1 MHEIGQGSVPT
12 GDSDVETFTTL
23 RLAEPAERVKI
34 TLDERMLSIQGKRQA
49 TFEVRINAI
58 HTMKH
63 YSTNLAPA
71 WMLILG
77 FAMLW
82 IGYRLMV
89 PPLYRLA
96 FIGAGS
102 AMILARFITKQP
114 TLAMQTTSGDN
125 FVVHGNERTLNRLS
139 FMFHHLANGKS
150 MLEARQLLAAIQTGN
165 SPDWSTSDV
174 LPAPELPVVIH
185 TPKPVERFLATSEEG
200 EESTDWDLDDIVPE
214 WTPTHEPEHGTSVM
228 MPHLIPTYF
237 AAQTTATANNYPE
250 DHSPTP
256 VNRPVLVPFSPPPMH
271 QGEPT
276 ERGAQVFFPSF
287 MNRDEAHIPGM
298 TPPSEEVVREEP
310 LLDEQQVLDA
320 EDVLDAELV
329 ESVGE
334 SEAPTV
340 HRESLLTPRPQR
352 TIEDTM
358 FEPRRAR
365 SLRPNAS
372 RTEAWA
378 NTLRS
383 RSEGIINR
391 LRPAQRPRP
400 FATSETSGA
409 LREQA
414 ESSRPEPA
422 AVISN
427 LSEANGG
434 VLDADETARLKART
448 EQILAAAS
456 TIQDEQA
463 ADLDSL
469 SFSDLQPSRG
479 EDETVDVPRL
489 DED

>member
-12 GDSDVETFTTL
+12 GDSDVETFTSL

-96 FIGAGS
+96 FMGAGS
-102 AMILARFITKQP
+102 AMVLARFITKQP

-125 FVVHGNERTLNRLS
+125 FVVHGNERILNRLS

-150 MLEARQLLAAIQTGN
+150 LSEVRRMLAAIETE
-165 SPDWSTSDV
+165 STSDWSAAHV
-174 LPAPELPVVIH
+174 LPAPELPVAIH
-185 TPKPVERFLATSEEG
+185 TPKPVDMFLASNDEDTEPTE
-200 EESTDWDLDDIVPE
+200 WDLDDIVPE
-214 WTPTHEPEHGTSVM
+214 WTPTQEPEPVISSM
-228 MPHLIPTYF
+228 MPHLIPGYIAT
-237 AAQTTATANNYPE
+237 QTTMTANTYPD

-256 VNRPVLVPFSPPPMH
+256 VNRPVLVPFSTPPMH
-271 QGEPT
+271 QGEPSDHS
-276 ERGAQVFFPSF
+276 AQVFFPSF
-287 MNRDEAHIPGM
+287 LNRDQAHGRGLMPASVEDS
-298 TPPSEEVVREEP
+298 PDVP
-310 LLDEQQVLDA
+310 LLDELQVLDA
-320 EDVLDAELV
+320 EMLDSPV
-329 ESVGE
+329 E
-334 SEAPTV
+334 PTHPEV
-340 HRESLLTPRPQR
+340 QRESLLAPRPQR

-372 RTEAWA
+372 RREAWA

-400 FATSETSGA
+400 FATTETSGA

-414 ESSRPEPA
+414 EASRPEPS
-422 AVISN
+422 AVMAN

-434 VLDADETARLKART
+434 VLDAEETARLKART
-448 EQILAAAS
+448 EEILAAAN
-456 TIQDEQA
+456 TIQSEREP
-463 ADLDSL
+463 DLDTL

-479 EDETVDVPRL
+479 EEETVNVPRL

>member
-12 GDSDVETFTTL
+12 GDSDVETFTSL
-23 RLAEPAERVKI
+23 RLAEPAERVNI

-96 FIGAGS
+96 FMGAGS

-150 MLEARQLLAAIQTGN
+150 LSQVRHMLAAIQAEDT
-165 SPDWSTSDV
+165 SDWSGGGV
-174 LPAPELPVVIH
+174 LPAPDLPVVIH
-185 TPKPVERFLATSEEG
+185 TPKPVDMFLASNDDDT
-200 EESTDWDLDDIVPE
+200 ESTEWDLDDIAPE
-214 WTPTHEPEHGTSVM
+214 WTPTQEPEPVTSVM
-228 MPHLIPTYF
+228 MPHLIPGYF
-237 AAQTTATANNYPE
+237 ATQTTTTANTYPV

-271 QGEPT
+271 QGEHSEQET
-276 ERGAQVFFPSF
+276 QVFFPSF
-287 MNRDEAHIPGM
+287 MSRDEAHVPGLM
-298 TPPSEEVVREEP
+298 PATEENTPDLP

-320 EDVLDAELV
+320 DMVLDAEMIDPP
-329 ESVGE
+329 GE
-334 SEAPTV
+334 PARPV
-340 HRESLLTPRPQR
+340 VQRESLLSPRPQR

-372 RTEAWA
+372 RREAWA
-378 NTLRS
+378 STLRS
-383 RSEGIINR
+383 RSEGLINR

-400 FATSETSGA
+400 FATTETSGA

-414 ESSRPEPA
+414 EASRPEPS
-422 AVISN
+422 AVMSN

-434 VLDADETARLKART
+434 VLDAEETARLKARS

-456 TIQDEQA
+456 TIQSEQEP
-463 ADLDSL
+463 DLDAL

-479 EDETVDVPRL
+479 EEETVNVPRL